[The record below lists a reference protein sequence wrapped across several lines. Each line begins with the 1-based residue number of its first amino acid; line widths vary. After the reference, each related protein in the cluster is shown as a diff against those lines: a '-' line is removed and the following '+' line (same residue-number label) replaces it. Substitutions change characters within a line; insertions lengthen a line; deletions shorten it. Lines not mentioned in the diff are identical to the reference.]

1 MDLLFFRENRNQK
14 RLVFYHQENG
24 GVRLK
29 FSHQYFMV
37 TNQPGLGSSLHFMV
51 PSGNLLHSYW
61 KSTIYNSLIY
71 LFKMVDFPARK
82 LLVQRVN
89 LDDPSH

>member
-1 MDLLFFRENRNQK
+1 MSHSKSPKKEVIQYLYHMDCFFRENRNQK
-14 RLVFYHQENG
+14 PLVFYHQENG

-51 PSGNLLHSYW
+51 PSGNLLHSY
-61 KSTIYNSLIY
+61 
-71 LFKMVDFPARK
+71 
-82 LLVQRVN
+82 
-89 LDDPSH
+89 

>member
-1 MDLLFFRENRNQK
+1 MSHSKSPKKEVIQYLYHMDCFFKGKPKPETIGFLPSRK
-14 RLVFYHQENG
+14 W

-51 PSGNLLHSYW
+51 PSGNLLHSY
-61 KSTIYNSLIY
+61 
-71 LFKMVDFPARK
+71 
-82 LLVQRVN
+82 
-89 LDDPSH
+89 